1 MKKMK
6 KKWWVLG
13 ASVGLGVVL
22 LWGAGLPVRA
32 DNSGLA
38 AYQAAMKHTK
48 TETSLTAH
56 AKLDITDN
64 GKPLF
69 KGAGE
74 AKVDHDDQ
82 EVSAAGTL
90 EDVTRATTQNFQVFR
105 ENGKVIVKKGD
116 SDIYRVIEPQEWK
129 SKHFE
134 APANPPVIVE
144 QVRNIALGNIREL
157 STVENMPDGSKHVSL
172 QLSEKELPVFA
183 NKAASKFFSK
193 ITEHKQDFPVS
204 LPALQEDIHVEQV
217 SLNAT
222 IDENNRI
229 ERQSAE
235 IHVSGR
241 DVAGQEHE
249 LTVKLVVTLS
259 DFSQTNVEHI
269 DLTGK
274 QVERIEEW
282 HRPAWK

>member
-1 MKKMK
+1 MGM
-6 KKWWVLG
+6 
-13 ASVGLGVVL
+13 SVGLGVVL
-22 LWGAGLPVRA
+22 LWGTGLPVRA

-38 AYQAAMKHTK
+38 AYQAAMKNTK
-48 TETSLTAH
+48 METSLTAH
-56 AKLDITDN
+56 VKLDISDN

-74 AKVDHDDQ
+74 AKVDRDKQ
-82 EVSAAGTL
+82 EVSVAGTM
-90 EDVTRATTQNFQVFR
+90 EEVTRATTQNFQVFR
-105 ENGKVIVKKGD
+105 EDGKVILKKGD
-116 SDIYRVIEPQEWK
+116 SDIYRVIEPQVWK

-157 STVENMPDGSKHVSL
+157 STVENLPDGSKYVSL

-183 NKAASKFFSK
+183 NKAASMFFSK
-193 ITEHKQDFPVS
+193 IAEHKRGALAEKDFPVS
-204 LPALQEDIHVEQV
+204 LPQLQEDIHVEQLV
-217 SLNAT
+217 VNAT

-241 DVAGQEHE
+241 DEAGQSHE
-249 LTVKLVVTLS
+249 LTLKLDVTLS
-259 DFSQTNVEHI
+259 AFSQTNVEHI

-274 QVERIEEW
+274 QVEHIDKW